1 MQISAFVLRAVMW
14 QIDYSRDPRPS
25 VRARANSDCTCTC
38 ACVCELGGRALLY
51 TDATIKASF
60 SPCSWRPS
68 QRGINKTLVLSDW
81 GLCCP
86 PPRSHRDLS
95 ISQQLFGDEEKPPR
109 SPSVTPDLSRCTLS
123 QRAMPTSQERRLKPL
138 KSWIVGGGQKLR
150 HHNRHFKAI
159 TVQWWESGIQL
170 RVVCL

>member
-25 VRARANSDCTCTC
+25 VRARANSDCTRTC
-38 ACVCELGGRALLY
+38 VCVCELGGRALLY

-60 SPCSWRPS
+60 SPCSWWPS

-109 SPSVTPDLSRCTLS
+109 SPSVTSDLSRCTLS
-123 QRAMPTSQERRLKPL
+123 QRAMPTSQDRRLKPW
-138 KSWIVGGGQKLR
+138 KSWIVGGQRLR
-150 HHNRHFKAI
+150 QHNRHFEAI